1 MINKNY
7 LSFILNVVL
16 VGVVL
21 FLVFYNKPET
31 YTNSNI
37 DMYNQRIDSLNNVI
51 TLNNKKLDSLSIVE
65 TKQMENIQ
73 NLKNEL
79 SQVSNKNKE
88 LKKKYEKELA
98 RYNSMSNDDIAALFT
113 ESFK

>member
-1 MINKNY
+1 MINKNQI
-7 LSFILNVVL
+7 SFILNVVL
-16 VGVVL
+16 IGVIL
-21 FLVFYNKPET
+21 FFLFYKKPET
-31 YTNSNI
+31 NVNI
-37 DMYNQRIDSLNNVI
+37 DMYNQKIDSLNNVI
-51 TLNNKKLDSLSIVE
+51 TANNKKLDSLSIVE

-79 SQVSNKNKE
+79 SQVSTKNKE

-98 RYNSMSNDDIAALFT
+98 RYNSMSNDDIAAFFT